1 MQELFRVFIAC
12 FRLSFGFEVQR
23 PLRAYFAT
31 ANLVRTFSFV
41 EIFGFFS

>member
-23 PLRAYFAT
+23 PLRAHFAT
-31 ANLVRTFSFV
+31 ANLVRTCSFV
-41 EIFGFFS
+41 EVFSFFN